1 MEPEMIARINELA
14 CLSKTRELTEAEQA
28 ERAQLRQAYIAA
40 YRAQVEQQLADA
52 MVREPDGT
60 LRPLRRKNEPKS

>member
-1 MEPEMIARINELA
+1 MEPAKIARINELA

-28 ERAQLRQAYIAA
+28 ERAALRQEYIAA
-40 YRAQVEQQLADA
+40 YREHVQQTLACA

-60 LRPLRRKNEPKS
+60 LRPLRRKDEPLA